1 MKGFWKRNKSGIIAT
16 IAIVGAV
23 VLFFILA
30 RTVGTVVSV
39 SGDSMYPTMEDG
51 DLVLCSVVKD
61 ADSLEIGDIVVF
73 KNDDK
78 LLIKRILLTEG
89 MTYKQENTSVFVGNN
104 EFFVVGD
111 NTDNSR
117 DSRDFGPIS
126 TKDVVYKSQVVIP
139 SSFFWMTLVLLL
151 AIFSVFYLP
160 QVLFLGCNKD
170 SDSDE

>member
-1 MKGFWKRNKSGIIAT
+1 MRGFWKRNKSGIIAT
-16 IAIVGAV
+16 IAIVGVV
-23 VLFFILA
+23 VLYLVLA
-30 RTVGTVVSV
+30 RTVGTMVSV

-51 DLVLCSVVKD
+51 DFVLCSVVKD

-89 MTYKQENTSVFVGNN
+89 MTYEQEGASVLVGNN
-104 EFFVVGD
+104 EFFVIGD

-126 TKDVVYKSQVVIP
+126 VEDVIYKSQVVIP
-139 SSFFWMTLVLLL
+139 SSFFWMILILFL
-151 AIFSVFYLP
+151 AILSFYYFT
-160 QVLFLGCNKD
+160 QALFFGGNAG
-170 SDSDE
+170 SDVDK

>member
-16 IAIVGAV
+16 IVIVGV
-23 VLFFILA
+23 VVSYFILA

-51 DLVLCSVVKD
+51 DFVLCSVVKD

-89 MTYKQENTSVFVGNN
+89 MTYKQEGSSVFVGNN
-104 EFFVVGD
+104 QLFVIGD

-117 DSRDFGPIS
+117 DSREFGPIS
-126 TKDVVYKSQVVIP
+126 AEDVIYKGQVIIP

-151 AIFSVFYLP
+151 AMFSVFYLP
-160 QVLFLGCNKD
+160 QVLFFGVNEG